1 MSAGKCTLCPRA
13 CGIDRSEKAGFCGVG
28 RAPTVARAALHFFEE
43 PCISGTRG
51 SGTMFFTGC
60 NLRCVFCQNESISR
74 GRGGKT
80 VAPQRL
86 REIYFELIAQG
97 AHNINLVTPS
107 HFADAVAASLEGGL
121 PVPVVYNCGGYESVE
136 TLRKL
141 EGKVQIYLPDFKY
154 ADAALAARYSAAPD
168 YPAVA
173 EAALREMF
181 RQTGAFD
188 FDADGMLKSG
198 VLIRHLVLPGNLAN
212 TFGVID
218 RVRRLFP
225 QDGQVLFSLMSQYTP
240 VADVPQFPELCR
252 RLTEEEYSAAE
263 RYLFDSG
270 IEDGF
275 VQDRASAETEY
286 IPAFDGTG
294 V

>member
-1 MSAGKCTLCPRA
+1 MICASVC
-13 CGIDRSEKAGFCGVG
+13 
-28 RAPTVARAALHFFEE
+28 
-43 PCISGTRG
+43 
-51 SGTMFFTGC
+51 
-60 NLRCVFCQNESISR
+60 R
-74 GRGGKT
+74 GRGGKPVT
-80 VAPQRL
+80 PQRL
-86 REIYFELIAQG
+86 REIYFELITQG

-107 HFADAVAASLEGGL
+107 HFADAVAESLADGL

-154 ADAALAARYSAAPD
+154 ADAGLAARYSAAPD

-173 EAALREMF
+173 ETAIREMY
-181 RQTGAFD
+181 RQTGGFAFD
-188 FDADGMLKSG
+188 DDGLLTRG
-198 VLIRHLVLPGNLAN
+198 VLIRHLVLPGNLPN

-218 RVRRLFP
+218 RVRRMFP
-225 QDGQVLFSLMSQYTP
+225 HDGQALFSLMSQYTP
-240 VADVPQFPELCR
+240 VADLPQFPELCR
-252 RLTEEEYSAAE
+252 RLTEEEYAAAE
-263 RYLFDSG
+263 QVLFDSG

-275 VQDRASAETEY
+275 VQDRASAETDY

>member
-1 MSAGKCTLCPRA
+1 MSTCTLCPRRCA
-13 CGIDRSEKAGFCGVG
+13 VDRAERTGFCSVG
-28 RAPTVARAALHFFEE
+28 SVPTVARAALHFFEE

-51 SGTMFFTGC
+51 SGTVFFTGC
-60 NLRCVFCQNESISR
+60 NLRCVFCQNETISR
-74 GRGGKT
+74 GKGGKAVT
-80 VAPQRL
+80 PQRL

-97 AHNINLVTPS
+97 AHNVNLVTPS
-107 HFADAVAASLEGGL
+107 HFADAVAESLEGGL
-121 PVPVVYNCGGYESVE
+121 PVPVVWNCGGYESVD

-154 ADAALAARYSAAPD
+154 ADASLAARFSKAPD

-173 EAALREMF
+173 EAAIREMV
-181 RQTGAFD
+181 RQTGDFAFD
-188 FDADGMLKSG
+188 GDGMLQSG
-198 VLIRHLVLPGNLAN
+198 VLIRHLVLPGHLEN

-218 RVRRLFP
+218 RVRRMFP
-225 QDGQVLFSLMSQYTP
+225 RDGQVLFSLMSQYTP
-240 VADVPQFPELCR
+240 VVDVPQSPELCR
-252 RLTEEEYSAAE
+252 RLTEEEYAAAE
-263 RYLFDSG
+263 QYLFDSG

-275 VQDRASAETEY
+275 VQDRASAETDY

>member
-1 MSAGKCTLCPRA
+1 MCGVDRA
-13 CGIDRSEKAGFCGVG
+13 VQTGFCAVG
-28 RAPTVARAALHFFEE
+28 SAPTVARAALHFFEE

-51 SGTMFFTGC
+51 SGTVFFTGC
-60 NLRCVFCQNESISR
+60 NLRCVFCQNETISR
-74 GRGGKT
+74 GGGGKVVT
-80 VAPQRL
+80 PQRL
-86 REIYFELIAQG
+86 REIYFELIDKG

-107 HFADAVAASLEGGL
+107 HFADAVAESLEGGL
-121 PVPVVYNCGGYESVE
+121 PVPVVWNCGGYERVE

-154 ADAALAARYSAAPD
+154 ADASLAAKLSAAPD

-173 EAALREMF
+173 EAALAEMY
-181 RQTGAFD
+181 RQTGD
-188 FDADGMLKSG
+188 FAPDADGMLRSG
-198 VLIRHLVLPGNLAN
+198 VLIRHLVLPGHLAN

-225 QDGQVLFSLMSQYTP
+225 RDGQVLFSLMSQYTP
-240 VADVPQFPELCR
+240 VVDLPQYPELCR
-252 RLTEEEYSAAE
+252 RLTEEEYAAAE
-263 RYLFDSG
+263 QALFDSG

-275 VQDRASAETEY
+275 VQDRTSAETDY
-286 IPAFDGTG
+286 IPVFDGTG